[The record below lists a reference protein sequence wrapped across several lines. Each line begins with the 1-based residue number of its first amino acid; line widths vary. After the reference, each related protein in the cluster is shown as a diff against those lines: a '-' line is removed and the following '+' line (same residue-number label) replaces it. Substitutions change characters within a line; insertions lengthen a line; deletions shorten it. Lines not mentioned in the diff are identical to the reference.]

1 MLLHLGG
8 TSWICGH
15 DSVMDLDDQDY
26 MFDER
31 WFHVTCSSDLS
42 HIRCHTGAYFRFRW
56 DLRIF
61 TEVTCLMRDGFM
73 SLVLLTYYAPDAI
86 RGHIFHFRWDLWIFT
101 DVACS
106 MIDDFMLPGLRPII
120 CLMPYWGILPFRM
133 RFIDLGGVTRLSP
146 FARRTSRR
154 WSIRYLYDDSSME
167 PLGNC
172 PVRPA
177 LLDT

>member
-1 MLLHLGG
+1 M
-8 TSWICGH
+8 
-15 DSVMDLDDQDY
+15 DSDDQDY